1 MKLGMILL
9 VVATF
14 AFGLVGCGSSDES
27 DQASAGTQVAFEGT
41 QDPAIVGVWAKED
54 GKSKYTFNADGSYTF
69 EGVVQSPGG
78 SFPVNEKGQ
87 WAVKDGEMRFKRP
100 DGVVLA
106 YTMERSGDTLKL
118 VTKGSLKNETKL
130 RRAR

>member
-1 MKLGMILL
+1 MKRWIIVPAVAASALGL
-9 VVATF
+9 F
-14 AFGLVGCGSSDES
+14 GCGSSEEAE
-27 DQASAGTQVAFEGT
+27 QTSAPSQVAFEGT
-41 QDPAIVGVWAKED
+41 QDPSIVGVWAKED
-54 GKSKYTFNADGSYTF
+54 GKSKYTFNSDGTYAF
-69 EGVVQSPGG
+69 DGVVQSPGG
-78 SFPVNEKGQ
+78 TFPVNEKGQ